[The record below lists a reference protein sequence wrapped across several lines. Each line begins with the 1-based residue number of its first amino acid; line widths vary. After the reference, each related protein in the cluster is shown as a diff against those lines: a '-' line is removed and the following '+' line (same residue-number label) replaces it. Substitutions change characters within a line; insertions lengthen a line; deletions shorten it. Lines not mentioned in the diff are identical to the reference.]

1 MNMRRLRS
9 GVKGVMVDG
18 QWVEDSGIVKICI
31 MEFFKIRFKEEVC
44 QRPTL
49 DGVSLERLT
58 EEGNSALC
66 ARFSKEKVWDCG
78 GDKSPDQ
85 AISTSILSRNIG
97 PFAQATCAPEC

>member
-1 MNMRRLRS
+1 MTNMVAQRWIWQFQIFPPFGEYEEAEEWGKR
-9 GVKGVMVDG
+9 GDG
-18 QWVEDSGIVKICI
+18 GWTMGGGLGDS
-31 MEFFKIRFKEEVC
+31 EN
-44 QRPTL
+44 L
-49 DGVSLERLT
+49 LT

-97 PFAQATCAPEC
+97 